1 MKLLAMT
8 TTLESS
14 LANLQRWFCGWFE
27 KLGYET
33 KVDVVGVCVGF
44 VRCLL
49 TTKEI
54 YETIEGGGFDAMLKM
69 L

>member
-1 MKLLAMT
+1 M
-8 TTLESS
+8 
-14 LANLQRWFCGWFE
+14 ANLQCWFCGWFK
-27 KLGYET
+27 KLGCET

-54 YETIEGGGFDAMLKM
+54 YETIEGGGFDVMLKM